1 MAFQSIWYQ
10 TEISDELVNIILN
23 DISSYETDMD
33 VSELSGN
40 IVHEKKRKSHNA
52 WIPTSHWVGG
62 MLWHYIQRANRENF
76 FYDIDCIEGETL
88 QYTQY
93 STDEYYGW
101 HQDSGL
107 SDWFMREKPV
117 AGGTS
122 HFNDDVLQSSEK
134 LRKLSVILQLS
145 DENNYTGG
153 QLQLLD
159 ERGQS
164 YFAPKTKGTIIIFDS
179 RTRHRVRPIKSGE
192 RRSLVAWVVGPRWK

>member
-10 TEISDELVNIILN
+10 TEISEELVNLIQK
-23 DISSYETDMD
+23 DIQHYENDMD
-33 VSELSGN
+33 VSRLAGN
-40 IVHEKKRKSHNA
+40 NINEDKRKSHNA

-62 MLWHYIQRANRENF
+62 MIWHYVERANRENF
-76 FYDIDCIEGETL
+76 FYDIDCIEGETI

-93 STDEYYGW
+93 SQNEYYGW

-107 SDWFMREKPV
+107 SDWFMRGNLI
-117 AGGTS
+117 AGGTAHS
-122 HFNDDVLQSSEK
+122 SDELLKQSEK
-134 LRKLSVILQLS
+134 LRKLSVVLQLS
-145 DENNYTGG
+145 DESSYSGG

-179 RTRHRVRPIKSGE
+179 RTRHRVRPIKSGM
-192 RRSLVAWVVGPRWK
+192 RKSLVAWVIGPRWK